1 MPKIFKEVP
10 PLVVAVGITI
20 FLFFIIG
27 IALQREGLTLDQILQ
42 AVNLPWLK
50 IAATPDRLTLREYAG
65 QFPLTNLAGVE
76 FNSQDPSLADVYGTL
91 VKIDK
96 NKSLAVVIPQ
106 TPDYIYVVPGPGE
119 KADQSRIVILFDRD
133 TKVIDPFAGKTRNYP
148 EMISSRDGHLN
159 RFIGSYVHIA
169 AASDAEGKLIAKEM
183 AVAGVSR

>member
-1 MPKIFKEVP
+1 MSGIIRGLP
-10 PLVVAVGITI
+10 PLVTAVGITI

-27 IALQREGLTLDQILQ
+27 ITSLRKGLTLDQILQ

-50 IAATPDRLTLREYAG
+50 TAVTPSRLTLVEYAG

-76 FNSQDPSLADVYGTL
+76 SNDQDPSLADVYGTL
-91 VKIDK
+91 VNIDK

-119 KADQSRIVILFDRD
+119 KADQDRVVILLTSN
-133 TKVIDPFAGKTRNYP
+133 TKIIDPFAEKTRNYP
-148 EMISSRDGHLN
+148 EMVSSLDGHLD

-169 AASDAEGKLIAKEM
+169 AASDAEGKLLAKEV
-183 AVAGVSR
+183 AIAGVSR